1 MLIAGRMHNA
11 FGTSPRLPRLGQLL
25 ALRPVPGAPSE
36 VMSKSKSPAATTR
49 AGWAIRRRSPARRA
63 PSRRQRAP
71 VRRRRF
77 TPAAVWGTPL
87 GAEMDRR
94 HPMAERAR
102 GVQALG
108 LRQRDR
114 PRPIVLAGFRRDT
127 LRIAR

>member
-63 PSRRQRAP
+63 PVAP
-71 VRRRRF
+71 LSPILVAHPRLSASLSPF
-77 TPAAVWGTPL
+77 LASDDSSYVTGTEFLVDGGLTAAYVTP
-87 GAEMDRR
+87 E
-94 HPMAERAR
+94 
-102 GVQALG
+102 
-108 LRQRDR
+108 
-114 PRPIVLAGFRRDT
+114 
-127 LRIAR
+127 